1 MSKLLANFLLLPLLL
16 HPGFQGAFKPKSAR
30 SAPIRASLALLHQQP
45 RPGPPSP
52 GTGSAG
58 RRFSPAQRNP
68 RKGPLPAAPRDARI
82 RATLPSRPRSFRA
95 PPQHPRAAPTSKLSL
110 SLRPVQPPSCKNQES
125 DSQLPTLAPAD
136 PSASLCALRD
146 GGERPGWT
154 AGASAAVCGE
164 GGRGRR
170 QAAWAESV
178 QDDLARLPG
187 PGITCAPR

>member
-1 MSKLLANFLLLPLLL
+1 MSKLLANFLLPLPLLL
-16 HPGFQGAFKPKSAR
+16 HPGFQGALKPKSAR
-30 SAPIRASLALLHQQP
+30 SAPICASLALPHQH
-45 RPGPPSP
+45 PPP

-58 RRFSPAQRNP
+58 RKFSPAQRNP
-68 RKGPLPAAPRDARI
+68 RKGPLPAAPRGAGI
-82 RATLPSRPRSFRA
+82 RATLPSRPRSLRA
-95 PPQHPRAAPTSKLSL
+95 PPQHSRAPPTSKLSL
-110 SLRPVQPPSCKNQES
+110 SLRPVQPPSCKKPES

-178 QDDLARLPG
+178 QDDLALLPG
-187 PGITCAPR
+187 PGLTRAPR

>member
-16 HPGFQGAFKPKSAR
+16 HPVFQGPFKPKSAR
-30 SAPIRASLALLHQQP
+30 SAPIRASFLTSNPA
-45 RPGPPSP
+45 PGPLHLAP
-52 GTGSAG
+52 GRQVGSSAPPRGTRG
-58 RRFSPAQRNP
+58 RALS
-68 RKGPLPAAPRDARI
+68 PAAPRGAGI
-82 RATLPSRPRSFRA
+82 RATLPCRPRSFRA
-95 PPQHPRAAPTSKLSL
+95 PPQHPRAPPTSKLSL

-146 GGERPGWT
+146 GGERPGGT

-170 QAAWAESV
+170 QAALAESV
-178 QDDLARLPG
+178 QDDLALLPG
-187 PGITCAPR
+187 PGITRAPR